1 MLHRLLCQNHL
12 LLYTRSCQAHFQT
25 LNQGLIQK
33 WVDLSWT
40 WHIWSVLQMYRTILA
55 CRCCG
60 GGVVA
65 KKRTIIT
72 MTEDTIEYWHRH
84 YYWRRGHFYCHRHCH
99 GQLENGQQSGVTSM
113 ATAINLIGSL
123 FICPIERGTIF
134 LLPFVSSQPIH
145 KRRWWFGKKFEGWL
159 MTNIVLTLWALK
171 GDWFYGSGGLD
182 KGNIRY
188 FLLWFDFMS
197 VTMTLMMPT
206 CTRSSSPTAPSRPRQ
221 RICKREILVRKII
234 WDLKKRKSHTCYFVI
249 HFLRQMKKSEIKL
262 TERTEMLL
270 V

>member
-40 WHIWSVLQMYRTILA
+40 WHIWSVLQMCRTILA

-60 GGVVA
+60 GGVAA

-145 KRRWWFGKKFEGWL
+145 KRRWWFGKKFDDFEDDWWL
-159 MTNIVLTLWALK
+159 IL
-171 GDWFYGSGGLD
+171 Y
-182 KGNIRY
+182 
-188 FLLWFDFMS
+188 
-197 VTMTLMMPT
+197 
-206 CTRSSSPTAPSRPRQ
+206 SPFGHSKETDSMAAAAWT
-221 RICKREILVRKII
+221 KEI
-234 WDLKKRKSHTCYFVI
+234 
-249 HFLRQMKKSEIKL
+249 
-262 TERTEMLL
+262 
-270 V
+270 

>member
-1 MLHRLLCQNHL
+1 MM
-12 LLYTRSCQAHFQT
+12 
-25 LNQGLIQK
+25 IWQK
-33 WVDLSWT
+33 V
-40 WHIWSVLQMYRTILA
+40 
-55 CRCCG
+55 
-60 GGVVA
+60 
-65 KKRTIIT
+65 
-72 MTEDTIEYWHRH
+72 
-84 YYWRRGHFYCHRHCH
+84 
-99 GQLENGQQSGVTSM
+99 
-113 ATAINLIGSL
+113 
-123 FICPIERGTIF
+123 
-134 LLPFVSSQPIH
+134 
-145 KRRWWFGKKFEGWL
+145 RWFWGWL

-188 FLLWFDFMS
+188 FLLWFDLMS

-262 TERTEMLL
+262 TERTEMFLVLYNFLTKTGESFGLGLL
-270 V
+270 QLSTTSSDQLHNL